1 MADDPTPAKRPAKK
15 AARKRP
21 AKKAAAA
28 AKPPVPKGPQPIRP
42 LGQPGTD
49 AWGRFTTASA
59 QWIDTVVD
67 VELLQMV
74 CEQIDERAAL
84 RVRVLRENDWRD
96 RSALRAI
103 DQQILQGL
111 SMLGLTPS
119 DRSRNGLNVK
129 ADIDDEL
136 DRFLAGLSTPVVH
149 PKD

>member
-28 AKPPVPKGPQPIRP
+28 AMPTPAGPHPIRP
-42 LGQPGTD
+42 LAQPGTE
-49 AWGRFTTASA
+49 AWARFTSVSA

-129 ADIDDEL
+129 ANIDDEL
-136 DRFLAGLSTPVVH
+136 DRFLAGLSSPVVH